1 MFEEYRNAYD
11 EMMADEEAN
20 EMRKAIQKCRDDIE
34 HYNNVLSSVTE
45 KYHIRMDEAEKAIK
59 DAVLKQENSVTLHDV
74 YAKFTKGR
82 VTTSWKKV
90 AYFSDAPQ
98 EIIDANTKQG
108 KPSVSVSVLVEEE

>member
-20 EMRKAIQKCRDDIE
+20 EMRKAIQKCREDIE
-34 HYNNVLSSVTE
+34 HYNNILSSVTE
-45 KYHIRMDEAEKAIK
+45 KYHIRMDEAEEKIK
-59 DAVLKQENSVTLHDV
+59 EAVLKQENSVTLHNV

-82 VTTSWKKV
+82 LSTSWKEV
-90 AYFSDAPQ
+90 AVACNAPQ

-108 KPSVSVSVLVEEE
+108 KPFVYVSVLVEEN